1 MGTPVPERQ
10 TLGRL
15 IMFAP
20 RSPLMRGALFCLL
33 ILSLTGFNS
42 KASAASPVADL
53 GELQWQY
60 HWGDLPII
68 NGKPDFS
75 STSQWPTIDYPANPP
90 GRDEQE
96 YVWFRTTLPEA
107 VLPEP
112 VIFITSIN
120 INVEAYLDDQLIY
133 RFGQPDE
140 GRFEG
145 WPWHAIP
152 LPEDF
157 AGKQLQLRVYSDYT
171 DIGLWGEALIM
182 DRSDMLLHVLSSGL
196 HELIVA
202 AFSLLVAFVT
212 LVFAQF
218 RGTRK
223 EFFYLG
229 LFSLATAG
237 TLIGEN
243 LAMQLVINWP
253 LLKTYLA
260 AVSYFSMP
268 IFMAMLLYQWVT
280 PVAGS
285 GLLKRV
291 AQCHLAY
298 LLVAAGL
305 SLSGLFNLAIFF
317 PIFDALFI
325 ASLLVMVAVTAHAMR
340 QLSSSQKLVITAFAV
355 YALLLLVD
363 MLVAHSF
370 LPWVDFPI
378 AIGGLIFALVLVVI
392 SIRSYV
398 LTNKAL
404 AELNQSLEN
413 RVNERT
419 ARLQEFNQAEQQRR
433 MELERQN
440 RFNTELEN
448 INVALQACHTVSEAT
463 DLIQSRLADVFSPAR
478 ISVSLEGEAS
488 HTLPA
493 GQIRLQELEGG
504 STVVASLSID
514 EPDPVMPE
522 EWLQAFVQR
531 TAERLSVTVGNI
543 KLREDLQRYSFED
556 SLTGLRNRRF
566 FDDTLA
572 RDIQLARRE
581 DSELSLMICDI
592 DHFKRFNDEYGHEA
606 GDVALQYVADTLQ
619 HHFRESDIPCRFG
632 GEEFVVLLRG
642 ADSAAAYDKAETLRQ
657 AVEHQ
662 DIHYRDKALSRLT
675 ISVGVTT
682 LGLSETDADDLL
694 RQADKALYAAKQN
707 GRNQV
712 MVYSEQLVSSMNA

>member
-1 MGTPVPERQ
+1 MGAAVPERQ

-20 RSPLMRGALFCLL
+20 RSLLLRGALFCLL
-33 ILSLTGFNS
+33 ILLIIGFNS
-42 KASAASPVADL
+42 KASAAPAVDL
-53 GELQWQY
+53 AELQWQY
-60 HWGDLPII
+60 HWGDLPRA

-75 STSQWPTIDYPANPP
+75 SARDWQAIAYPANPT
-90 GRDEQE
+90 GRDEQQ
-96 YVWFRTTLPEA
+96 YAWFRTTLPEA
-107 VLPEP
+107 QFPEP

-120 INVEAYLDDQLIY
+120 LNVEAYLDDQLIY
-133 RFGQPDE
+133 RFGDLDK
-140 GRFEG
+140 GRFQG

-152 LPEDF
+152 LPEAF

-171 DIGLWGEALIM
+171 DIGLWGEAKVI

-212 LVFAQF
+212 LVFALF

-243 LAMQLVINWP
+243 LAMQLFINSP

-260 AVSYFSMP
+260 ALSYFSMP
-268 IFMAMLLYQWVT
+268 IFMAMLLYQWVNHVT
-280 PVAGS
+280 RS
-285 GLLKRV
+285 SLLKRV
-291 AQCHLAY
+291 AQCHLTY
-298 LLVAAGL
+298 LFAAVAL

-317 PIFDALFI
+317 PIFDVLLI
-325 ASLLVMVAVTAHAMR
+325 VSLVLMMWVTVTALK
-340 QLSSSQKLVITAFAV
+340 QLAGSQKLVLAAFAV
-355 YALLLLVD
+355 YAVLLLID

-370 LPWVDFPI
+370 LPWVDFPV
-378 AIGGLIFALVLVVI
+378 AIGGLVFALVLVVI

-404 AELNQSLEN
+404 AELNLRLEQ
-413 RVNERT
+413 RVSERT
-419 ARLQEFNQAEQQRR
+419 ARLQEFTIVEQQRR
-433 MELERQN
+433 KELERQN

-448 INVALQACHTVSEAT
+448 FNVALQSCQTVAEAT
-463 DLIQSRLADVFSPAR
+463 ELMQNRLAEVFTPASIS
-478 ISVSLEGEAS
+478 ISVAGEAANA
-488 HTLPA
+488 LPT

-514 EPDPVMPE
+514 EPDPLLPVG
-522 EWLQAFVQR
+522 WLEDFVQR
-531 TAERLSVTVGNI
+531 TAERLSVTMGNI

-566 FDDTLA
+566 FDDTLT
-572 RDIQLARRE
+572 RDILLAWRE
-581 DSELSLMICDI
+581 GSDLSLLICDI

-606 GDVALQYVADTLQ
+606 GDVALQAVAETLQ
-619 HHFRESDIPCRFG
+619 HHFRESDVPCRLG

-642 ADSAAAYDKAETLRQ
+642 ADAEAAKDKAETLRAAIEQ
-657 AVEHQ
+657 Q
-662 DIHYRDKALSRLT
+662 DIHYRGKALSRLT

-682 LGLSETDADDLL
+682 LHLPHTDADDLL
-694 RQADKALYAAKQN
+694 RQADQALYIAKQA
-707 GRNQV
+707 GRNRV
-712 MVYSEQLVSSMNA
+712 EEFSEQLESNVNM

>member
-1 MGTPVPERQ
+1 MGAAVPERQ

-20 RSPLMRGALFCLL
+20 RSLLLRGALFCLL
-33 ILSLTGFNS
+33 ILLIIGFNS
-42 KASAASPVADL
+42 KASAAEPVVDL
-53 GELQWQY
+53 AELQWQY
-60 HWGDLPII
+60 HWGDLPDV

-75 STSQWPTIDYPANPP
+75 SARQWQAIAYPANPP
-90 GRDEQE
+90 GRNEQE
-96 YVWFRTTLPEA
+96 YAWFRTTLPDAE
-107 VLPEP
+107 LSEP
-112 VIFITSIN
+112 VIFVTSIN
-120 INVEAYLDDQLIY
+120 LNVEAYLDDQLIY
-133 RFGQPDE
+133 HFGEPDN
-140 GRFEG
+140 GRFQG

-157 AGKQLQLRVYSDYT
+157 AGRQLQLRVHSDYT
-171 DIGLWGEALIM
+171 DIGLWGEAKIM
-182 DRSDMLLHVLSSGL
+182 ARSDMLLHVLSSGL
-196 HELIVA
+196 HELIIA

-212 LVFAQF
+212 LVFALF
-218 RGTRK
+218 RGTRR

-268 IFMAMLLYQWVT
+268 IFIAMLLYHWVN
-280 PVAGS
+280 PVTRS
-285 GLLKRV
+285 GLLRRV
-291 AQCHLAY
+291 AQCHVVY
-298 LLVAAGL
+298 LFVAVAL
-305 SLSGLFNLAIFF
+305 SVSGLFNLAIFF
-317 PIFDALFI
+317 PIFDVLFI
-325 ASLLVMVAVTAHAMR
+325 LSLLIMMAVTAKAMR
-340 QLSSSQKLVITAFAV
+340 QISGSQKLVISAFAI
-355 YALLLLVD
+355 YAVILLID

-404 AELNQSLEN
+404 AELNLSLEQ
-413 RVNERT
+413 RVSERT
-419 ARLQEFNQAEQQRR
+419 ARLQEFTEIEQQRR
-433 MELERQN
+433 RELERQN
-440 RFNTELEN
+440 RFSTELEN
-448 INVALQACHTVSEAT
+448 FNVALQACQTVSEAT
-463 DLIQSRLADVFSPAR
+463 ELMEGRLADVFTPAS
-478 ISVSLEGEAS
+478 ISISLAGEAANA
-488 HTLPA
+488 LPT

-514 EPDPVMPE
+514 EPDPLLPAG
-522 EWLQAFVQR
+522 WLEDFVQR
-531 TAERLSVTVGNI
+531 TAERLSVTMGNI

-581 DSELSLMICDI
+581 SKDLSLLICDI

-606 GDVALQYVADTLQ
+606 GDIALQAVAETLQ
-619 HHFRESDIPCRFG
+619 HHFRESDVPCRLG
-632 GEEFVVLLRG
+632 GEEFVVLMRDATLG
-642 ADSAAAYDKAETLRQ
+642 DALDKAESLRE
-657 AVEHQ
+657 AVQ
-662 DIHYRDKALSRLT
+662 GLNISYREQKLSHLT
-675 ISVGVTT
+675 ISIGVAT
-682 LGLSETDADDLL
+682 LAETDSDAEMLL
-694 RQADKALYAAKQN
+694 RRADKALYAAKQG

-712 MVYSEQLVSSMNA
+712 KSAQENITV

>member
-1 MGTPVPERQ
+1 MGTAVPERQ

-20 RSPLMRGALFCLL
+20 RSLLLRGALLCLL
-33 ILSLTGFNS
+33 ILLLVGFNS
-42 KASAASPVADL
+42 KASAAPAVDL
-53 GELQWQY
+53 AELQWQY
-60 HWGDLPII
+60 HWGDLPRA

-75 STSQWPTIDYPANPP
+75 SARDWQAIAYPANPP
-90 GRDEQE
+90 GRDEQQ
-96 YVWFRTTLPEA
+96 YAWFRTTLPEA
-107 VLPEP
+107 QFPEP
-112 VIFITSIN
+112 VIFVTSIN
-120 INVEAYLDDQLIY
+120 LNVEAYLDDQLIY
-133 RFGQPDE
+133 RFGEPDK
-140 GRFEG
+140 GRFQG

-152 LPEDF
+152 LPEAF
-157 AGKQLQLRVYSDYT
+157 AGRQLQLRVYSDYT
-171 DIGLWGEALIM
+171 DIGLWGEAKMM

-212 LVFAQF
+212 LVFALF

-268 IFMAMLLYQWVT
+268 IFMAMLLYQWVN

-298 LLVAAGL
+298 LLVAVGL

-325 ASLLVMVAVTAHAMR
+325 ASLLVMVAVTAHGMR
-340 QLSSSQKLVITAFAV
+340 QLSSSQKLVITAFAFYV
-355 YALLLLVD
+355 LLLLID

-448 INVALQACHTVSEAT
+448 INVTLQACHTVSEAT

-488 HTLPA
+488 HSLPA

-514 EPDPVMPE
+514 EPDQVMPE

-606 GDVALQYVADTLQ
+606 GDVALQYVADRLQ

-657 AVEHQ
+657 AIEHQ

-694 RQADKALYAAKQN
+694 RQADKALYAAKQS

-712 MVYSEQLVSSMNA
+712 RVYSEQLVSSMNA